1 MTDLIAKLNDALKI
15 NGPVLLAF
23 DVFNVNVNFPEG
35 ERKLHTEV
43 FLTFYETAK
52 SSTFQSNN
60 SVAPAVLNSIV
71 DDETIRFFLRI
82 SKVLLREKRKRETM
96 RMNRCFD

>member
-35 ERKLHTEV
+35 GRKLHTEV

-52 SSTFQSNN
+52 SSTF
-60 SVAPAVLNSIV
+60 
-71 DDETIRFFLRI
+71 
-82 SKVLLREKRKRETM
+82 
-96 RMNRCFD
+96 